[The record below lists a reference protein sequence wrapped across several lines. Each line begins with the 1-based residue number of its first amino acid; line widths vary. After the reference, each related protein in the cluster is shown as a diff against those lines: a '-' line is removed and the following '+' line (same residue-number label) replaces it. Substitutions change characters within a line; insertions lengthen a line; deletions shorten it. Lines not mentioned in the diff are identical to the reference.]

1 MIFRYILQ
9 NCRNPDGSFTIT
21 EHEMRSLRIEYM
33 SIRRLAHH
41 EWLAF
46 DYYAKRD
53 GFWRAMEQAHMKL
66 TRFFKRSK
74 GR

>member
-21 EHEMRSLRIEYM
+21 EHEMRSLRIEYVTV
-33 SIRRLAHH
+33 RRLAFKLMR
-41 EWLAF
+41 EF
-46 DYYAKRD
+46 KRQAD
-53 GFWRAMEQAHMKL
+53 KYLIPTRWNWPYRAVKD
-66 TRFFKRSK
+66 FFKRSK